1 MGTTV
6 NVYPGLR
13 LPRPSPP
20 PATSLL
26 TLILKKN
33 TRRVVKPLHSALQC
47 VLHLVITTR
56 LSLDL
61 PFTEIH
67 YSLFFFFL
75 CYSSGH
81 LTRKPYG
88 CFGSPVKQNKR
99 CSFVACF
106 SAMRDLMF
114 VYYSWSQINWYS
126 TLFGQVRDPSPA
138 ISRAGVARYARSP
151 AVPSDRGLG
160 HGRAQRW
167 ARGGQFPAAGLGS
180 VRRVACDRR
189 RRRPGRVA
197 LIILPFVAV
206 DRHGP
211 EIRWPY
217 HGESPKN
224 KTREPFFTF
233 PPTNPLQSS
242 DERRP
247 PPLTSWL

>member
-1 MGTTV
+1 MKRKTCCVPNIRTV
-6 NVYPGLR
+6 
-13 LPRPSPP
+13 
-20 PATSLL
+20 
-26 TLILKKN
+26 
-33 TRRVVKPLHSALQC
+33 
-47 VLHLVITTR
+47 
-56 LSLDL
+56 
-61 PFTEIH
+61 
-67 YSLFFFFL
+67 FFL
-75 CYSSGH
+75 YRTKEAKPTAQHTAIIASRTATNAVIAGHSSRNVGH